1 MSASALLHR
10 IPFTVVI
17 SLAAA
22 FVGGPRAMAE
32 EFSGL
37 VGGLTDLAD
46 MQPVVVAEAETATP
60 RQRPAAGQASV
71 RQSVPSRD
79 RADLYRHNEIFQI
92 SRVAMPLLVADLEP
106 TAVALPRPM
115 SGRSVGA
122 RSVPLNS
129 LPQLPSRPTSLPAE
143 SPPSFLLKR
152 FRHDSHQPTA
162 GR

>member
-1 MSASALLHR
+1 MSASVLLHR

-37 VGGLTDLAD
+37 VGGLTDWAD
-46 MQPVVVAEAETATP
+46 MQPLVAAEAETATP
-60 RQRPAAGQASV
+60 RQRPAGVKSSL

-79 RADLYRHNEIFQI
+79 RTSLYRHNELFEM
-92 SRVAMPLLVADLEP
+92 SRVATPLLVADLEP
-106 TAVALPRPM
+106 MAVALPRPM

-122 RSVPLNS
+122 R
-129 LPQLPSRPTSLPAE
+129 QSRS
-143 SPPSFLLKR
+143 SR
-152 FRHDSHQPTA
+152 
-162 GR
+162 

>member
-22 FVGGPRAMAE
+22 FVGGPRGMAE

-46 MQPVVVAEAETATP
+46 MQPLVAAEAEIATP
-60 RQRPAAGQASV
+60 RQRPAAGRVSV

-79 RADLYRHNEIFQI
+79 RASLYRHNELFEM
-92 SRVAMPLLVADLEP
+92 SRVATPLLVADLEP
-106 TAVALPRPM
+106 TSVVAPRPM

-122 RSVPLNS
+122 RTIFARPNLPIDSVS
-129 LPQLPSRPTSLPAE
+129 SKTASPQDASRW
-143 SPPSFLLKR
+143 
-152 FRHDSHQPTA
+152 
-162 GR
+162 

>member
-22 FVGGPRAMAE
+22 FVGGPRAMAG

-46 MQPVVVAEAETATP
+46 MQPLVVAEAETAIP
-60 RQRPAAGQASV
+60 RQRSAGVKASL

-79 RADLYRHNEIFQI
+79 RASLYRHDELFEM
-92 SRVAMPLLVADLEP
+92 SRVATPLLVADLEP
-106 TAVALPRPM
+106 MAVVAPRPM

-122 RSVPLNS
+122 R
-129 LPQLPSRPTSLPAE
+129 QSR
-143 SPPSFLLKR
+143 
-152 FRHDSHQPTA
+152 
-162 GR
+162 

>member
-122 RSVPLNS
+122 R
-129 LPQLPSRPTSLPAE
+129 QYR
-143 SPPSFLLKR
+143 
-152 FRHDSHQPTA
+152 
-162 GR
+162 